1 MPRGGARENA
11 GGARP
16 GAGRPRKEPTQ
27 VLAVRLPVTV
37 YEAICAQAE
46 AEGKKPGTLAAEWL
60 AACAVKKFQ
69 A

>member
-16 GAGRPRKEPTQ
+16 GAGRPRKDPTQ
-27 VLAVRLPVTV
+27 VLAVRLPAAV

-46 AEGKKPGTLAAEWL
+46 AQGKKPGSLAAEWL
-60 AACAVKKFQ
+60 AASAS
-69 A
+69 AEPRA